1 MAFIAPVFGGL
12 AVVAF
17 ACMCFAFPGHGVRF
31 FLSPGELLAPS
42 LASLLPTSLANTL
55 AGDEGGPSA
64 AIGLLLFWSALFWW
78 LVFSAA
84 GFLLALRKRNP
95 DNSCMD
101 SPSK

>member
-1 MAFIAPVFGGL
+1 
-12 AVVAF
+12 
-17 ACMCFAFPGHGVRF
+17 
-31 FLSPGELLAPS
+31 
-42 LASLLPTSLANTL
+42 
-55 AGDEGGPSA
+55 
-64 AIGLLLFWSALFWW
+64 LLLFWSALFWW